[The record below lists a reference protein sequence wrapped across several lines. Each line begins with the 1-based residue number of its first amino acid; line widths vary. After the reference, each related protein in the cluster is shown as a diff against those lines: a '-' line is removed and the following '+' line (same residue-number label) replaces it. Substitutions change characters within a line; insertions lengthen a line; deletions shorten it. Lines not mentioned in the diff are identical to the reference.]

1 MGYKGFSGID
11 WGSKFNDNFKA
22 IQAISF
28 SGAAAA
34 GACTATGLEVG
45 DEILAVTGLAAGTAG
60 NQAANFESVVSVDDQ
75 IQQSSAS
82 NLGDNVYLALVLRK

>member
-11 WGSKFNDNFKA
+11 WGSKFNDNFTA
-22 IQAISF
+22 IQPISF

-34 GACTATGLEVG
+34 GACTAAGLEVG
-45 DEILAVTGLAAGTAG
+45 DRILAVTGLASATVG

-75 IQQSSAS
+75 IQQSSSSDLS
-82 NLGDNVYLALVLRK
+82 NNVYLALVLRK

>member
-82 NLGDNVYLALVLRK
+82 DLINNVYLALVLRK